1 MAFGNQREDE
11 DWKSAAAVSVERA
24 GGKMVIEGGLTGELF
39 VPADF
44 SAMK

>member
-11 DWKSAAAVSVERA
+11 DWKSAAAVSVKRA